1 MQQTL
6 TLLAGDSKE
15 RENKGGGWKTKE
27 RGKKGGEVA
36 PHLLTSHETDGD
48 NLCRFFPFFFFC
60 HQLPFAVFCLF
71 CFTYL
76 TVIAPRCPV
85 ILAQW
90 ALRQTKSLHVHS
102 TRGLRLNSNLFFFY
116 LFLITCPEKQVR
128 PRVSEMLFVVRRHI
142 RQLRSNLSSP
152 LLEGKL
158 MSRLLGDCCYTTT
171 EFTQFSCKYKFSS
184 NCSRCTTLCLRCSLG
199 ASLMLKNHGKQEGK
213 CETQLHSV

>member
-48 NLCRFFPFFFFC
+48 NLCRFFLFFFFC

-102 TRGLRLNSNLFFFY
+102 TRGLRLNSNLFFFFFLPFLNY
-116 LFLITCPEKQVR
+116 LSRKT
-128 PRVSEMLFVVRRHI
+128 SEAKSLWNVI
-142 RQLRSNLSSP
+142 
-152 LLEGKL
+152 
-158 MSRLLGDCCYTTT
+158 CCKTTYTAAA
-171 EFTQFSCKYKFSS
+171 F
-184 NCSRCTTLCLRCSLG
+184 
-199 ASLMLKNHGKQEGK
+199 
-213 CETQLHSV
+213 